1 MPNNNNDD
9 LMIIIIII
17 IIIIIKII
25 IITLPSSLPG
35 SLLKSDFLPTE
46 EGPV

>member
-17 IIIIIKII
+17 II
-25 IITLPSSLPG
+25 LPSSLPG
-35 SLLKSDFLPTE
+35 SLLKGVFLPTE